1 MDDTL
6 IETVKQWNITSSLP
20 LQVGDFKLTAEQ
32 RMIREKEK
40 DKEYLIFLYTNA
52 DNGWTVRGTINPETN
67 ELFVRTDIGMLEF
80 ALIEFITED
89 FNSFRNMVESRL
101 PELIR
106 TYYVDREEN
115 FSVLLK
121 NKGITTVDWDSFL
134 PESYAGFRRLIRP
147 NDAVRIINGSYMIL
161 AYYDAAT
168 RSGLSL
174 MYNILR
180 DDFFAERRIHNFP
193 NLVHDF
199 DSSDLK
205 VLKRALQER
214 LLPVL
219 DAIAADLKAVE

>member
-1 MDDTL
+1 MHDTL

-180 DDFFAERRIHNFP
+180 MIFSP
-193 NLVHDF
+193 NGVSIISIWYMIF

-205 VLKRALQER
+205 VLKRALQVR

-219 DAIAADLKAVE
+219 DVIAADLKAAE

>member
-1 MDDTL
+1 
-6 IETVKQWNITSSLP
+6 
-20 LQVGDFKLTAEQ
+20 
-32 RMIREKEK
+32 
-40 DKEYLIFLYTNA
+40 
-52 DNGWTVRGTINPETN
+52 
-67 ELFVRTDIGMLEF
+67 MLEF
-80 ALIEFITED
+80 ALIEFITEN
-89 FNSFRNMVESRL
+89 FESFRNMVESRL

-121 NKGITTVDWDSFL
+121 DKGITTVDWDDFL

-161 AYYDAAT
+161 AYYDGAT

-205 VLKRALQER
+205 LLKKALQER

-219 DAIAADLKAVE
+219 DSIAADLKAAE